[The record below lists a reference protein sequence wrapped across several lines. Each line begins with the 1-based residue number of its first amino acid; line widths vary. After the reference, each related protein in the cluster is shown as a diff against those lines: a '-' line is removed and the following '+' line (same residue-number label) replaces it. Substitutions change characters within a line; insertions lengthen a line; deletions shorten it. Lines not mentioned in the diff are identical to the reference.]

1 MKTEA
6 VIPKPYPARSAQ
18 AFGATASDAT
28 GFAAMLQAK
37 TAQAAAATA
46 SNGPAT
52 SEPAD
57 FTAMTRQ
64 ELFDWMNGQ
73 IRAGK
78 LSLDDS
84 SAFLGMTIKV
94 AVASGQ
100 PVPLAGDTSRIDFI
114 EKARQG
120 VVGALERK
128 DPALAKR
135 LETAIAFMLR
145 NQGQAIQA

>member
-6 VIPKPYPARSAQ
+6 VVPNPYPARSAQ
-18 AFGATASDAT
+18 AFGTAAGDAT
-28 GFAAMLQAK
+28 GFASMLRAK
-37 TAQAAAATA
+37 TAQAATVT
-46 SNGPAT
+46 SNGPAANE
-52 SEPAD
+52 SAD

-84 SAFLGMTIKV
+84 TAFLGMTIKV
-94 AVASGQ
+94 SVASGQ
-100 PVPLAGDTSRIDFI
+100 PVPLAGDASRIDFI

-145 NQGQAIQA
+145 NQGQAIRT

>member
-1 MKTEA
+1 MKIEA
-6 VIPKPYPARSAQ
+6 VIPKPYPARGAQ
-18 AFGATASDAT
+18 AFGTTASDAT
-28 GFAAMLQAK
+28 GFAAVLQVK
-37 TAQAAAATA
+37 TVQAAAA
-46 SNGPAT
+46 NGPAT

-64 ELFDWMNGQ
+64 QLFDWMNGQ

-84 SAFLGMTIKV
+84 TAFLGMTIKV

-145 NQGQAIQA
+145 NQGQAIRA

>member
-6 VIPKPYPARSAQ
+6 VVPNPYPAHSTR
-18 AFGATASDAT
+18 AFRTEAGNAT
-28 GFAAMLQAK
+28 GFAMMLQAK
-37 TAQAAAATA
+37 TAQAAASTP
-46 SNGPAT
+46 NGPAA
-52 SEPAD
+52 SEPVD

-64 ELFDWMNGQ
+64 QLFDWMNGQ

-84 SAFLGMTIKV
+84 TAFLGMTIKV

-100 PVPLAGDTSRIDFI
+100 PVPLAGDNSRIDFI

-120 VVGALERK
+120 VVGALARK

-145 NQGQAIQA
+145 NQGQAIRA

>member
-6 VIPKPYPARSAQ
+6 LIPNPYPARGAQ
-18 AFGATASDAT
+18 AYGAAAGDAAA
-28 GFAAMLQAK
+28 FAAMLQAK
-37 TAQAAAATA
+37 MAQAAAAT
-46 SNGPAT
+46 SKGPAA
-52 SEPAD
+52 SESAD

-64 ELFDWMNGQ
+64 QLFDWMNGQ

-84 SAFLGMTIKV
+84 TAFLGMTIKV
-94 AVASGQ
+94 SVASGQ
-100 PVPLAGDTSRIDFI
+100 PVPLAGDASRIDFI

-145 NQGQAIQA
+145 NQGQPYLS

>member
-6 VIPKPYPARSAQ
+6 VIPKPYPARGAQ
-18 AFGATASDAT
+18 AFRAAASDAT

-37 TAQAAAATA
+37 TAQAGATT
-46 SNGPAT
+46 SNGPAA
-52 SEPAD
+52 SEPVD

-64 ELFDWMNGQ
+64 QLFDWMNGQ

-84 SAFLGMTIKV
+84 TAFLGMTIKV
-94 AVASGQ
+94 SVASGQ
-100 PVPLAGDTSRIDFI
+100 PIPLAGDTSRIDFI

-135 LETAIAFMLR
+135 LETAIALMLR
-145 NQGQAIQA
+145 NQGQAIRA

>member
-1 MKTEA
+1 MKIEA
-6 VIPKPYPARSAQ
+6 VIPNPYPAHSAQ
-18 AFGATASDAT
+18 AFGATAGDVT
-28 GFAAMLQAK
+28 GFAEMLHAK
-37 TAQAAAATA
+37 TAQAAAAT
-46 SNGPAT
+46 SNGPAA

-84 SAFLGMTIKV
+84 TAFLGMTIKV
-94 AVASGQ
+94 SVASGQ
-100 PVPLAGDTSRIDFI
+100 PVPLAGDASRIDFI

-135 LETAIAFMLR
+135 LETAIAFMLC
-145 NQGQAIQA
+145 NQSQPYLS